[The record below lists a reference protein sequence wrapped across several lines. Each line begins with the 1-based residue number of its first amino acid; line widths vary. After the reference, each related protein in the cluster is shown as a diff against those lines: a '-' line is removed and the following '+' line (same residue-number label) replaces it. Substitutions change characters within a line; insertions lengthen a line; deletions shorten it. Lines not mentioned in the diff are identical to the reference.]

1 MAHNTGPRAINSTGN
16 MLDVLEVYSFDS
28 EGRRIVRV
36 DNGKGRVTKDKVKGL
51 LELEMC
57 LLMQDNVRMRPDMD
71 RFEKAEALA
80 RLNKKYNYLSK
91 FISIKDLKKAN
102 GG

>member
-1 MAHNTGPRAINSTGN
+1 